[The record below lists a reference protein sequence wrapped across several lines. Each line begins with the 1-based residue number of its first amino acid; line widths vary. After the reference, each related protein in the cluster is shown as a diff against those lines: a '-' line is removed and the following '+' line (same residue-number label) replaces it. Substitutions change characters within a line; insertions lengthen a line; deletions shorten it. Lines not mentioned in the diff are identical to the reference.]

1 MVKKTPITIPASASA
16 DIVEIKT
23 VVPKIKKEKKSA
35 LTVEVAVVDT
45 VVEEVLVAEEAV
57 LGDEVVVSDELASDE
72 MVVEEVVVDNI
83 PTKMNDF
90 SMKLQQVIALLSATK
105 LSFKAL
111 EKVVIREFKVSQ
123 KASSK
128 KSKRSGNRQPSGF
141 IRPTKISD
149 ELALFLGKE
158 VGSEMARTTV
168 SREINQYVRAN
179 NLQDAKNGRQINFNA
194 ELKTLLKLED
204 TDVLTYFNLQRY
216 MKHHFIKAVPV
227 VAVAPLV
234 EA

>member
-1 MVKKTPITIPASASA
+1 MVKASKTPLSVSTSA
-16 DIVEIKT
+16 DIVEIKEA
-23 VVPKIKKEKKSA
+23 VPKIKKEKKVA
-35 LTVEVAVVDT
+35 PVAPVAPVVEPKAEVEV
-45 VVEEVLVAEEAV
+45 VVEEPSTDSV
-57 LGDEVVVSDELASDE
+57 DEL
-72 MVVEEVVVDNI
+72 VVIDNI

-90 SMKLQQVIALLSATK
+90 SLKLQQVIALLSATK
-105 LSFKAL
+105 VSFKAL
-111 EKVVIREFKVSQ
+111 EKVVVREFKVSQ

-149 ELALFLGKE
+149 ELAIFLGKE
-158 VGSEMARTTV
+158 IGSEMARTVV
-168 SREINQYVRAN
+168 SREINMYVRAN
-179 NLQDAKNGRQINFNA
+179 NLQNAANGRQIDFNN

-216 MKHHFIKAVPV
+216 MKHHFIKAVPAV
-227 VAVAPLV
+227 VEPLV

>member
-1 MVKKTPITIPASASA
+1 MVKASKTPITLSASA
-16 DIVEIKT
+16 DIVETKS
-23 VVPKIKKEKKSA
+23 VVPKMKKEKKS
-35 LTVEVAVVDT
+35 VPVVVVDT
-45 VVEEVLVAEEAV
+45 VVVDAVVADAV
-57 LGDEVVVSDELASDE
+57 VADTVVVDTVVVDTVVDEG
-72 MVVEEVVVDNI
+72 VVDNI

-90 SMKLQQVIALLSATK
+90 SIKLQQVIALLSATK
-105 LSFKAL
+105 VSFKAL

-149 ELALFLGKE
+149 ELAVFLGKE

-179 NLQDAKNGRQINFNA
+179 NLQDVNNGRQINFNA

-216 MKHHFIKAVPV
+216 MKHHFIKTIPV
-227 VAVAPLV
+227 VPPVSV
-234 EA
+234 